1 MLDSRILIMK
11 LTINLP
17 ENLDLKMF
25 DVSIYLAAKLYEDG
39 ILSSG
44 QAAEMVGLSKTA
56 FIEVI
61 GKYGVSL
68 FSQSAEDLSND
79 LENA

>member
-1 MLDSRILIMK
+1 MK

-68 FSQSAEDLSND
+68 FSQSAEDLSKD
-79 LENA
+79 VENA

>member
-1 MLDSRILIMK
+1 MK

-68 FSQSAEDLSND
+68 FSQSAEDLSKD
-79 LENA
+79 VENAW